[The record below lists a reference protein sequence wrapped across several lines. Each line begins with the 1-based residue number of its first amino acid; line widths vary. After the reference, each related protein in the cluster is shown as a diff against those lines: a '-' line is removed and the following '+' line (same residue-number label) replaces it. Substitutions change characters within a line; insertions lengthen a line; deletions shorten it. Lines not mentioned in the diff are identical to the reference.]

1 MRACSR
7 VRAIKLTSRSHVIVQ
22 SRWGE
27 LIHNPSKDRLKA
39 VSDGVLPRAED
50 DRKFLLVLFLSFFSL
65 ILFFLH
71 DHRKKIF
78 LNGRTLGETVIASLD
93 GSEWRNVCS
102 QISTKTRLRYYGHCS
117 ISGACE

>member
-50 DRKFLLVLFLSFFSL
+50 DRKFLLALFLSFFFSHS
-65 ILFFLH
+65 LFFA
-71 DHRKKIF
+71 RPSQKKYF
-78 LNGRTLGETVIASLD
+78 
-93 GSEWRNVCS
+93 
-102 QISTKTRLRYYGHCS
+102 
-117 ISGACE
+117 